1 MGINKN
7 AVIVL
12 HEIYGIN
19 SFIKDICENL
29 KTLRF
34 DVFCPDM
41 LEGKRFPYS
50 KAEEAHSCFYSNIKP
65 DYYKEVEALISM
77 LKAPMTRYS
86 FSASAQGRRLH
97 GGAANTPTATES
109 SAATAHG

>member
-41 LEGKRFPYS
+41 LEGKRFPY
-50 KAEEAHSCFYSNIKP
+50 F
-65 DYYKEVEALISM
+65 
-77 LKAPMTRYS
+77 
-86 FSASAQGRRLH
+86 
-97 GGAANTPTATES
+97 
-109 SAATAHG
+109 